1 MEGQNYLGIY
11 LSNDSATVVCIDLQ
25 GRGGNVLGYFS
36 VSVQEQEEQTPQ
48 VLARLIAEGCAE
60 RELVFSEAA
69 VALDCSMFMQHNVH
83 SGFKD
88 AKQIAA
94 TVRFD
99 TEEALSTD
107 ITDTVIAFKITSSDQ
122 TGSGLTVFTAQRK
135 ILSDVLLSLQS
146 NNIDPVTVEPDINC
160 LSRFIVRNAF
170 STADS
175 HSLFAILSRRSG
187 YFLAFVKSQEVP
199 AVRTFLIDPSHD
211 RSELLARQIPLT
223 IALLGGG
230 EPINNL
236 KIFDAADSV
245 GCQQLGEKLGIQASG
260 VDLIESVAADADVLA
275 DCAGP
280 VDFAV
285 AYGAALAHLDKD
297 QSVNFRN
304 DFMPYQGKKLRL
316 QKALKV
322 MSISVSVLMVAL
334 GMYVASQLW
343 RINRDRGQLWNN
355 FRPDYMAVMSGER
368 EMPTE
373 SREVVRKLRSELNR
387 IRSVGIGPWSET
399 GVEKSVSAK
408 LVLVL
413 EPFNKCAKPTKLKID
428 KIHIMAKNI
437 RIDGSTSSRKNTRKL
452 LAAIKEKFV
461 IRRDNYG
468 SKGGR
473 DNFSMTL
480 VPKK

>member
-11 LSNDSATVVCIDLQ
+11 LSNDSATVVCIDSR
-25 GRGGNVLGYFS
+25 GRGANVLGCFS
-36 VSVQEQEEQTPQ
+36 VSVRGQEEQSPQ

-83 SGFKD
+83 SEFKD

-99 TEEALSTD
+99 TEEALSGD
-107 ITDTVIAFKITSSDQ
+107 ITDTAIAFKITSSDQ
-122 TGSGLTVFTAQRK
+122 TGSALAVFTAQRRT
-135 ILSDVLLSLQS
+135 LSDILLSLQS

-160 LSRFIVRNAF
+160 LSRFIVRNVF
-170 STADS
+170 STGDS
-175 HSLFAILSRRSG
+175 DCLFAILSGRSG

-199 AVRTFLIDPSHD
+199 AVRTFLTDPSQD

-223 IALLGGG
+223 IGLIG
-230 EPINNL
+230 EGQPINHL
-236 KIFDAADSV
+236 KIFDAADTVS
-245 GCQQLGEKLGIQASG
+245 CQQLGEKVGIEASG
-260 VDLIESVAADADVLA
+260 VDLIESVAVDADVLG
-275 DCAGP
+275 DCAGA

-285 AYGAALAHLDKD
+285 AYGAALAHLDRD
-297 QSVNFRN
+297 QGVNFRN

-343 RINRDRGQLWNN
+343 RINRDRSQLWSN
-355 FRPDYMAVMSGER
+355 FRSDYLAVMAGEK

-387 IRSVGIGPWSET
+387 IRSVQKGLLSVT
-399 GVEKSVSAK
+399 GEESVSAK
-408 LVLVL
+408 LVMVL
-413 EPFNKCAKPTKLKID
+413 GAFNECAKPTKLKID
-428 KIHIMAKNI
+428 RIHIMAKNI

-461 IRRDNYG
+461 IGRDEYG